1 MIGWLRGGGL
11 GGGWLWDG
19 GLDDAGRNGGV

>member
-11 GGGWLWDG
+11 GGGWLRNG